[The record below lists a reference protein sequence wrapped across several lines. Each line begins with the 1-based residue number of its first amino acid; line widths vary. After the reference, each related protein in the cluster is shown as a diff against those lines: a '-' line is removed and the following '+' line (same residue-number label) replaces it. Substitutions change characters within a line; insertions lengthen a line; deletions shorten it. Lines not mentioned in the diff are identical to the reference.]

1 MKNID
6 YEITDNKIE
15 NDDLVNYNEII
26 NLVDISIEEKINL
39 EYNDKIVALKLF
51 YSENYTKNYL
61 DKIADYYGI
70 SKRKKRKSNLI
81 KDIVQFE
88 CNEENDFI
96 VERRKTLWYYIEELE
111 NDVKMSKYVI
121 FN

>member
-1 MKNID
+1 MNNID

-88 CNEENDFI
+88 CNDQNDFI

-111 NDVKMSKYVI
+111 NDVKMSKYII

>member
-1 MKNID
+1 MNNID